1 MLEFSTALACGNG
14 RFSGG
19 GCFIAGL
26 QAGLMGLLVDLRA
39 IFSGIISCL
48 LSVILAGLDCK
59 LASRFNCKPVEF
71 DGWV

>member
-14 RFSGG
+14 RFLG

-26 QAGLMGLLVDLRA
+26 QAGLMGLMVDLRA

-59 LASRFNCKPVEF
+59 LATRFNCKPDEF